1 MSTWPLAVLIGDSQ
15 TQLGWQDGG
24 WVAGLADTFQRRVG
38 VIINWAYYHSGC
50 IKVDIL
56 NRGFSGYNSR
66 MLLEVLPDLLSKEDW
81 GKAKAVVIL
90 IGSNDASLPE
100 TNPEQVNF
108 PFQIL
113 PSVYQY

>member
-1 MSTWPLAVLIGDSQ
+1 
-15 TQLGWQDGG
+15 
-24 WVAGLADTFQRRVG
+24 
-38 VIINWAYYHSGC
+38 
-50 IKVDIL
+50 
-56 NRGFSGYNSR
+56 

-108 PFQIL
+108 PNPTLQL
-113 PSVYQY
+113 PFINISLERLCLWRNLERIC

>member
-1 MSTWPLAVLIGDSQ
+1 
-15 TQLGWQDGG
+15 
-24 WVAGLADTFQRRVG
+24 
-38 VIINWAYYHSGC
+38 
-50 IKVDIL
+50 
-56 NRGFSGYNSR
+56 

-108 PFQIL
+108 PNPTFKHPFINISL
-113 PSVYQY
+113 ERLCLWRNLERIC

>member
-15 TQLGWQDGG
+15 TQLGWQEGG
-24 WVAGLADTFQRRVG
+24 WVAGLADAFQRRVSFSLL
-38 VIINWAYYHSGC
+38 NWSNNLGS

-81 GKAKAVVIL
+81 GKANVVVIL
-90 IGSNDASLPE
+90 IGSNDASLPD
-100 TNPEQVNF
+100 TNPEQVGFRNF
-108 PFQIL
+108 TQHT
-113 PSVYQY
+113 